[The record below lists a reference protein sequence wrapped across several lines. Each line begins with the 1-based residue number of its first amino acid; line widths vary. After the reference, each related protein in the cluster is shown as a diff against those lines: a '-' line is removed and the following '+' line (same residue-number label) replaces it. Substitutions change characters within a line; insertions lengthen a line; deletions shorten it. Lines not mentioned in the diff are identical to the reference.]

1 MKNKTTKKKKK
12 ERKGLHLASLAIF
25 WEASWMPNPMQE
37 AFLLNSDLEEAGFGG
52 FGETKELFGW
62 STAVVVPP
70 IFFRVWDRD
79 RNSAVRSLYGD
90 AIRQMV
96 SDRTVHDGNEFV
108 VREI

>member
-1 MKNKTTKKKKK
+1 
-12 ERKGLHLASLAIF
+12 
-25 WEASWMPNPMQE
+25 MPNPMQE
-37 AFLLNSDLEEAGFGG
+37 AFLLNSDLEEAGFRG